1 MQSWDLIMC
10 RYFCIKFIDFMLK
23 SKRLF
28 EYTNLFSPR
37 KYEKNGKK
45 IFSID
50 FEKANMIKICRF
62 VCDKYRKFK
71 KPKI

>member
-1 MQSWDLIMC
+1 
-10 RYFCIKFIDFMLK
+10 MLK
-23 SKRLF
+23 SKRLL

>member
-1 MQSWDLIMC
+1 MQAWDLIMC

-23 SKRLF
+23 SKRLL